1 MIIDFNL
8 KGAERKPL
16 VKALG
21 EILNTE
27 PQYLGVV
34 TKAYKIGDNSV
45 TLNGELVIGATVDGN
60 ALLKTLEE
68 RGFTPVKVSGISVG
82 TVQPTPAVQ
91 DADPGLTVEVPK
103 ECVNAGNLEKL
114 ISAKGSLIKKALGV
128 DDLPIKVSEETV
140 SFPWFGSVDS
150 DSAKAYTHFISALC
164 EMSKA
169 VKTVSAKEKEVD
181 NEKYAFRC
189 FLLRLGFIGAEFK
202 EERKVLLRNLTGS
215 SAFKNGGAVDENP
228 G

>member
-45 TLNGELVIGATVDGN
+45 TLNGELVLGAAVDGEM
-60 ALLKTLEE
+60 LLKALEE

-82 TVQPTPAVQ
+82 TVQTAPAVQ
-91 DADPGLTVEVPK
+91 DTDPGLTVEVPK
-103 ECVNAGNLEKL
+103 ECVNVENLEKL

-128 DDLPIKVSEETV
+128 ADLPINASEKTV
-140 SFPWFGSVDS
+140 LFPWFGSIDG
-150 DSAKAYTHFISALC
+150 DSAKAYIHFISALC

-169 VKTVSAKEKEVD
+169 VKNISAKEK
-181 NEKYAFRC
+181 
-189 FLLRLGFIGAEFK
+189 
-202 EERKVLLRNLTGS
+202 
-215 SAFKNGGAVDENP
+215 
-228 G
+228 